1 MPWKT
6 SLSLAGLI
14 ININEC
20 FTFVDLRQV
29 FPFGSFPLK
38 TYLPD
43 GDIDLTV
50 INHED
55 EEENLAKEICT
66 ILECANDLI
75 YQVKDIEHIRA
86 QVWKQNFLFKRL

>member
-1 MPWKT
+1 M
-6 SLSLAGLI
+6 I
-14 ININEC
+14 INES
-20 FTFVDLRQV
+20 FTSVDQLQV

-43 GDIDLTV
+43 GDIDLTALS
-50 INHED
+50 HED
-55 EEENLAKEICT
+55 EEEDLVRAVCN
-66 ILECANDLI
+66 ILKSEDDSE